1 MRAFASLAMVSA
13 LFAWTCGGSNGGTVT
28 GAGGNSQVNLAMTV
42 SGRGTIR
49 ATSPAFECS
58 AASCT
63 QALQQGVQVH
73 LDAVPSPGSAF
84 DGWNGACSGTGGCDL
99 LLDAD
104 KSIGASFRTLPVL
117 PGQLSVDVQVNGQG
131 DVRSDPA
138 GIDCG
143 ATCHATFD
151 AGISPHLLPTAR
163 AGFRFDGWGGACT
176 GPGDCRLQA
185 GDASVSLTVF
195 ATFVPVQVTSTECDG
210 IVPAS
215 LGPAATATTPA
226 GFCEAA
232 TSDLSGA
239 VAIDQAGT
247 WFTFSSSGASL
258 GKIPALDVVPLDSGF
273 AGVTSSDPD
282 IPISLWSYH
291 MWAADGSS
299 TFQSS
304 VGSDACLSL
313 AFPSSTGGALVLSN
327 CGNGRQGDS
336 RVIRFDASGN
346 RVIDGTFL
354 GIYQALPAL
363 RGDANGNTLAVSFD
377 GTEVG
382 LQPTDLV
389 ARWLDGK
396 GALLTGWFAIS
407 SGGTVSYSLQSAIGG
422 GAFVQQDGVWRA
434 FLPSGS
440 AAAQPAPEWLAA
452 RTGQNLSIV
461 RGRKAYALTSRSG
474 GSIVELFAPS
484 GTRCGSI
491 DVGGGNV
498 SIGGDGTVFTQT
510 TTNSCRR
517 DFFPGLLR

>member
-1 MRAFASLAMVSA
+1 MASA
-13 LFAWTCGGSNGGTVT
+13 LSAWTCGGSNGGTIT

-42 SGRGTIR
+42 SGLGIIR
-49 ATSPAFECS
+49 ATSPAFECN
-58 AASCT
+58 AASCAQT
-63 QALQQGVQVH
+63 LQKGVQVH
-73 LDAVPSPGSAF
+73 LDAVPGSGSAF
-84 DGWNGACSGTGGCDL
+84 DGWSGACSGTGGCDL
-99 LLDAD
+99 LLDGD
-104 KSIGASFRTLPVL
+104 KSVGASFRTLPVV
-117 PGQLSVDVQVNGQG
+117 PGQLFVDVQVNGQG

-143 ATCHATFD
+143 ATCHATFV
-151 AGISPHLLPTAR
+151 AGIAPRLLPTAR

-176 GPGDCRLQA
+176 GPGDCSLPAAADA
-185 GDASVSLTVF
+185 GLSVMVF
-195 ATFVPVQVTSTECDG
+195 ATFVPVQVTSAECDG

-247 WFTFSSSGASL
+247 WFTFSSSGAPL

-273 AGVTSSDPD
+273 AGVNSSDAD
-282 IPISLWSYH
+282 IPISLLSYH
-291 MWAADGSS
+291 MWAADGPS
-299 TFQSS
+299 TFKSS
-304 VGSDACLSL
+304 VGNDACLAL
-313 AFPSSTGGALVLSN
+313 AYPSSTGGALVLSS
-327 CGNGRQGDS
+327 CGNGRLGDS

-354 GIYQALPAL
+354 GIYQAFPAL

-389 ARWLDGK
+389 ARWLDGT

-422 GAFVQQDGVWRA
+422 GALVQQDGVWRA

-440 AAAQPAPEWLAA
+440 AAAQPAPAWLAA

-461 RGRKAYALTSRSG
+461 RGRRAYALTSRSG
-474 GSIVELFAPS
+474 GSTVELFAPS

-498 SIGGDGTVFTQT
+498 SVGGDGTVFTQT